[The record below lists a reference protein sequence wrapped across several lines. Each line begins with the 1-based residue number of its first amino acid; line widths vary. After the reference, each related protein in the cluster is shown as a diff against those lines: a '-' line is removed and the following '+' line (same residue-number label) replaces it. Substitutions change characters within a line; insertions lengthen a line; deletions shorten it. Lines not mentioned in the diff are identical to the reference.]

1 MRISVLAAGF
11 MVSVF
16 AAPSAWAE
24 TDFEAIMHGKDLVEA
39 NCSRCHG
46 VGLKDKSSEAKAPVF
61 RELAKRYPIDALE
74 EAFAEGIV
82 TGHPGM
88 PEFEATPKQIGDIV
102 AYISSIQDEQSQ

>member
-1 MRISVLAAGF
+1 MRISVVVAGLALAALGT
-11 MVSVF
+11 
-16 AAPSAWAE
+16 PSAWAE
-24 TDFEAIMHGKDLVEA
+24 SDFEAIMHCKELVEA

-46 VGLKDKSSEAKAPVF
+46 VGLKDKSAEPKAPVF

-88 PEFEATPKQIGDIV
+88 PEFEATPKQIGDVV
-102 AYISSIQDEQSQ
+102 AYISSIQDE